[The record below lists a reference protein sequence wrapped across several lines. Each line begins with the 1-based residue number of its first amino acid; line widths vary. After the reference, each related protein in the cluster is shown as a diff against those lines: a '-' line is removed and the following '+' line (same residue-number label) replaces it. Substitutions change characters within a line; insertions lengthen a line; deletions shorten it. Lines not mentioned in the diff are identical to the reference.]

1 MYIIECSISQ
11 NNDSKFRIFI
21 VDDDVITENEHVRFN
36 LRSCKDYYDGGQV
49 VITLGE
55 TDTSRLLGNLD
66 SVKQDKSEITNQS
79 IKNLQQTGVIL
90 FNQTNEGV
98 FALNYRY
105 GIDKRWNWT
114 DERDNSFQLF

>member
-1 MYIIECSISQ
+1 VYIIECSISQ

-105 GIDKRWNWT
+105 GIDKRWN
-114 DERDNSFQLF
+114 